1 MARGSYLEQI
11 ASRAVPDTRFLRP
24 RRPVLAPFPV
34 PPDQAVPAA
43 QVAFAVAPAAT
54 PGAPSPLGAATPL
67 DPLSPPPAH
76 PSLRPEPAPVVAATS
91 TSPVGE
97 SAVVSPHD
105 PSPATDPSR
114 RTAPPATLG
123 EGAPAKPSVA
133 VTPPSPEQVAKTP
146 AATRGRIAPPRHVP
160 AAPDPLA
167 LALATAVRWTSSDE
181 MPDAIARRP
190 QPELPPTKPAG
201 RDRSPA
207 GPARETAPLRAASRL
222 EPSSP
227 PVSPTTR
234 PPSPEVPAGPQERAT
249 RALAVEGAAPE
260 AAGIHIGSVE
270 VQILA
275 PPPVAPPVPRPTA
288 AARAAPPG
296 PLARGLASA
305 IGLRQ
310 S

>member
-11 ASRAVPDTRFLRP
+11 ASRAAQDARFLRP
-24 RRPVLAPFPV
+24 RGPALAPFPV
-34 PPDQAVPAA
+34 PPHKAVPTA
-43 QVAFAVAPAAT
+43 QVPFAVAPAAP
-54 PGAPSPLGAATPL
+54 PGAPSPLGAPTPL
-67 DPLSPPPAH
+67 DPLPPPHAH
-76 PSLRPEPAPVVAATS
+76 PSLGPEPAPVVAATS
-91 TSPVGE
+91 TSPVNE
-97 SAVVSPHD
+97 SAVVSPHG
-105 PSPATDPSR
+105 PSPAMDPSR
-114 RTAPPATLG
+114 RTALPAKLG
-123 EGAPAKPSVA
+123 EGAPAKPSA
-133 VTPPSPEQVAKTP
+133 AITPPRPEQIAKTP
-146 AATRGRIAPPRHVP
+146 AAARGRIAPPRHVP

-190 QPELPPTKPAG
+190 QPELPPTEPAG

-207 GPARETAPLRAASRL
+207 RPARETAPLRAASRL

-234 PPSPEVPAGPQERAT
+234 PPSPEAPAGPQERAT

-275 PPPVAPPVPRPTA
+275 PPPVPRPTA